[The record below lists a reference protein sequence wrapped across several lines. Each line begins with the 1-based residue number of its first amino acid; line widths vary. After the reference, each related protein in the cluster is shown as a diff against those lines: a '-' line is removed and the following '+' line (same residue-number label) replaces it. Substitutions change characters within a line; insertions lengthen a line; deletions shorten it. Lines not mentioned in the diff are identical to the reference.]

1 MLSGSMAGIVATFVS
16 HPLDTVKLRFQVAK
30 AEQNLT
36 LKVCIRDIY
45 MFEGVQGFFKGVLS
59 PMVGRTPI
67 TAM

>member
-1 MLSGSMAGIVATFVS
+1 MAGIVATFVS

-36 LKVCIRDIY
+36 LRACIKDIY
-45 MFEGVQGFFKGVLS
+45 MYEGVSGFFKGVLS